1 MLLETVAPFAN
12 DFREAVPA
20 PRPGQLRRPCSP
32 WLATCCATT
41 PDGSA
46 DRSNGVIACCSST
59 SSRTRIRCS
68 TRSCCCWPSP
78 TDDDGRRCIPPL
90 ASQPGRLFVVGDA
103 KQSIYRFRGADYEA
117 YRAAIDRIVET
128 GGVTLDLTGNFRSVP
143 GIVAPVNCLFADPGG
158 SWAGGGGVRFGRFL
172 DRRGRRLDH
181 GYRVLFAEGRSYTG
195 EPTAELWSHGS
206 PAVLTEL
213 VAVAVQAGAAPAEP
227 GEFTYRALRNGRMD
241 LARAE
246 AVRDLIDARTRY
258 QARLAFTQA
267 EGALSK
273 RLAPIRERLEEW
285 IARAEAAVE
294 FVDESETHLPGGA
307 LAAAIDEARAGE
319 RRILAG
325 YGRGRIVR
333 EGARLV
339 LVGRP
344 NVGKSS
350 LFNRLLA
357 EDRAIVT
364 AVEGTTRDTLEE
376 TLDIGGVPVRLIDT
390 AGLRPVDDPV
400 EVEGVRRTER
410 ARQEADLIL
419 LVLDASRTPTVEEN
433 EALERAVSADE
444 REQTVVV
451 RNKIDLLDEPR
462 SVVREGESAVSA
474 TEGHGM
480 EELREVLRQRLLG
493 APDQEDPILTQARH
507 AEAIGA
513 SIAAL
518 DRAAGA
524 IEAGF
529 SEELVLEDLREA
541 IRLLGEITG
550 EYTTED
556 LYDRIFST
564 FCIGK

>member
-1 MLLETVAPFAN
+1 MMHGMDRTLVA
-12 DFREAVPA
+12 V
-20 PRPGQLRRPCSP
+20 
-32 WLATCCATT
+32 AT
-41 PDGSA
+41 P
-46 DRSNGVIACCSST
+46 
-59 SSRTRIRCS
+59 
-68 TRSCCCWPSP
+68 
-78 TDDDGRRCIPPL
+78 
-90 ASQPGRLFVVGDA
+90 PGR
-103 KQSIYRFRGADYEA
+103 
-117 YRAAIDRIVET
+117 
-128 GGVTLDLTGNFRSVP
+128 GGVGCVRISGPAADEIASR
-143 GIVAPVNCLFADPGG
+143 LFLG
-158 SWAGGGGVRFGRFL
+158 SGDERPWTGGGGVRFGRFL

-213 VAVAVQAGAAPAEP
+213 VAAAVQAGAAPAEP
-227 GEFTYRALRNGRMD
+227 GEFTYRALRNGRID

-267 EGALSK
+267 EGALSGK
-273 RLAPIRERLEEW
+273 LAPIRERLEEW

-294 FVDESETHLPGGA
+294 FVDESETHLPSGA
-307 LAAAIDEARAGE
+307 LASAIAEARDGE
-319 RRILAG
+319 QRILDG

-350 LFNRLLA
+350 LFNRLLE

-364 AVEGTTRDTLEE
+364 EIEGTTRDTLEE
-376 TLDIGGVPVRLIDT
+376 TLDIGGVPVRLVDT

-400 EVEGVRRTER
+400 EAEGVRRTER
-410 ARQEADLIL
+410 ARREADLIL
-419 LVLDASRTPTVEEN
+419 LVLDASRPPTAEEKQ
-433 EALERAVSADE
+433 ALERAGSEDE
-444 REQTVVV
+444 RQRTVVV
-451 RNKIDLLDEPR
+451 RNKIDLVDGPPSGLG
-462 SVVREGESAVSA
+462 EGESAVSA
-474 TEGHGM
+474 TEGHGLA
-480 EELREVLRQRLLG
+480 ELRELLRERLLG
-493 APDQEDPILTQARH
+493 SPGQEDPILTQARH
-507 AEAIGA
+507 AEAIAA

-518 DRAAGA
+518 DRAA
-524 IEAGF
+524 EAVRSGL

-550 EYTTED
+550 DYTTED